1 MVALSSLSKNR
12 SDNLLKC
19 KRHLNVDCTRKE
31 TQKGECDVKCA
42 NKDKTKSK
50 RQQRKDEKDLKK
62 MCFVCRWVYPK
73 DISMENIN
81 VHLNLCLEGKGE
93 EHKTKYY
100 QTKKIKEM
108 NDMPL
113 EENNYEHCP
122 ICGKELK
129 MKNVK
134 IKMYHVTDCMREFQ
148 ERDWYSSTKK
158 RNATFVKSGNY
169 NYQC

>member
-1 MVALSSLSKNR
+1 MLPLSSLSKNR

-31 TQKGECDVKCA
+31 TQKGECDVKCT

-73 DISMENIN
+73 DISMEDIN

-113 EENNYEHCP
+113 EETNY
-122 ICGKELK
+122 
-129 MKNVK
+129 
-134 IKMYHVTDCMREFQ
+134 
-148 ERDWYSSTKK
+148 
-158 RNATFVKSGNY
+158 
-169 NYQC
+169 